1 MSRRPALRALPRRT
15 LLRLALLSCVPGGA
29 FAQESV
35 GWVQASTGTLPLILT
50 VPHDGDRPI
59 PGVPPRTGG
68 ERVRDVGTRALAE
81 GIADALETRL
91 GARPYL
97 LVALFAR
104 RYVDANRP
112 LETALETPEAI
123 PAYSAYRD
131 RLAAFVAE
139 VRERFPEGAL
149 LVDVHGHGRDPD
161 LVFRGTRSGLTVRRL
176 VERFGPAALQ
186 GPNSLTGALAARG
199 YRIDPAQ
206 GGTRLDEGPW
216 FVGGHTV
223 SAYGSHRPE
232 GIDAIQLE
240 FGRALRAQSRTASD
254 VADAL
259 ADFLRT
265 YAGVRR

>member
-1 MSRRPALRALPRRT
+1 MSLRHALRAPPRRT
-15 LLRLALLSCVPGGA
+15 LLRLALLSAVPAGA
-29 FAQESV
+29 FAQEAA

-50 VPHDGDRPI
+50 APHDGDRSI
-59 PGVPPRTGG
+59 PGVPPRTRG

-81 GIADALETRL
+81 GIADALEARL

-97 LVALFAR
+97 LVALFACR
-104 RYVDANRP
+104 HVDASRP
-112 LETALETPEAI
+112 LQAALETPEAI
-123 PAYSAYRD
+123 PAYREYHD

-186 GPNSLTGALAARG
+186 GPDSLTGALAARG
-199 YRIDPAQ
+199 YRIDPPQ

-216 FVGGHTV
+216 FIGGHTV
-223 SAYGSHRPE
+223 FAYGSHRPE

-240 FGRALRAQSRTASD
+240 FGRMLRARARTASD

-259 ADFLRT
+259 AVFLHA
-265 YAGVRR
+265 YAGVGR